1 MKRNINYKL
10 ILLLIVPYLASE
22 IINRL
27 MGYGISLNSSLL
39 LTISSIL
46 LSLWTFSSVVLWF
59 WVGRQFGSLTIEKI
73 KSFILGNVIWA
84 ISLALYIWQFIFVDD
99 INRNFFV
106 AGISQHY
113 LLGFVSWGSKVV
125 GLFTNTIDGTVVV
138 IVAYLMMFIVFTVGF
153 ITSPTFK
160 IERKLY

>member
-1 MKRNINYKL
+1 M
-10 ILLLIVPYLASE
+10 
-22 IINRL
+22 
-27 MGYGISLNSSLL
+27 
-39 LTISSIL
+39 
-46 LSLWTFSSVVLWF
+46 
-59 WVGRQFGSLTIEKI
+59 GRQFGSLTIEKI

-113 LLGFVSWGSKVV
+113 VLGFVSWGSKAVS
-125 GLFTNTIDGTVVV
+125 LFTNTIDGTVVV

-153 ITSPTFK
+153 ITSLTFK